1 MKGSLLYEGKAKK
14 VYHVTNEPEQLILSY
29 KNDAT
34 AFNGKKKDEFEGKGR
49 LNNLITSRIFEY
61 LQQQQLPSHFI
72 KALNDTEQLVAK
84 TTIIPLEVVVRNIA
98 AGSITRRLGIEE
110 KSDFTPPLV
119 ELFYKKDELDDPILN
134 DQHALYLTDVNEEE
148 LESIKQK
155 ALQVNEHLKDL
166 FKQVGLDLV
175 DFKLEFGRLADGTI
189 VLADEISPDT
199 CRLWDK
205 ETGEKMD
212 KDVFRESLG
221 DLITV
226 YENILQRLEE
236 NTCAK

>member
-14 VYHVTNEPEQLILSY
+14 VYHVTDEAEKLILSY

-98 AGSITRRLGIEE
+98 AGSITRRLGIVE
-110 KSDFTPPLV
+110 KSAFNPPLV

-134 DQHALYLTDVNEEE
+134 DQHALYLTNVNDKE
-148 LESIKQK
+148 LEFIKQK

-166 FKQVGLDLV
+166 FNQAGLDLV
-175 DFKLEFGRLADGTI
+175 DFKLEFGRLEDGTI

>member
-14 VYHVTNEPEQLILSY
+14 VYHVDNEPEQLVLSY

-34 AFNGKKKDEFEGKGR
+34 AFNGKKKDQFEGKGR

-61 LQQQQLPSHFI
+61 LQQQNLSSHFI

-84 TTIIPLEVVVRNIA
+84 TTIIPLEVVVRNVA

-110 KSDFTPPLV
+110 KLEFSPPLV

-134 DQHALYLTDVNEEE
+134 DQHALHLTDVTENE
-148 LESIKQK
+148 LKSIKDK
-155 ALQVNEHLKDL
+155 ALEVNGHLQTL
-166 FKQVGLDLV
+166 FKQSGLQLV

-199 CRLWDK
+199 CRLWD
-205 ETGEKMD
+205 ENTGEKMD
-212 KDVFRESLG
+212 KDVFREGLG
-221 DLITV
+221 DLISV
-226 YENILQRLEE
+226 YENILKRLEE